1 MARLNFDDSNVAQDL
16 DKLSR
21 QELDQLPFGVIKVD
35 ADGLVREYNKAEG
48 EIVNRNPTDT
58 YGKNFFFE
66 VAPCT
71 SMEDFWGRFRDGVQQ
86 GRLDTEFDYI
96 FDYRMYPT
104 DVRVKMRASSESK
117 RYWILVKRL

>member
-1 MARLNFDDSNVAQDL
+1 MARINFDDSNVASEL

-35 ADGLVREYNKAEG
+35 GEGLVKEYNKAEG
-48 EIVNRNPTDT
+48 EIVNRNPGDT
-58 YGKNFFFE
+58 YGRNFFFE

-71 SMEDFWGRFRDGVQQ
+71 SMEDFYGRFRDGVQN
-86 GRLDTEFDYI
+86 GRLNTEFDYI

-104 DVRVKMRASSESK
+104 NVRVKMLKASESS
-117 RYWILVKRL
+117 RYWILVKRI

>member
-1 MARLNFDDSNVAQDL
+1 MARINFDDSNVVQEL
-16 DKLSR
+16 DKMSR
-21 QELDQLPFGVIKVD
+21 QELDQLPFGAIKVD
-35 ADGLVREYNKAEG
+35 NEGLIAEYNKAEG

-71 SMEDFWGRFRDGVQQ
+71 SMEDFWGRFRDGVQK
-86 GRLDTEFDYI
+86 GKLNAEFDYT

-104 DVRVKMRASSESK
+104 GVRVKMLNSGESQK
-117 RYWILVKRL
+117 YWILVKRL